1 MPALPSLKALLTP
14 RGPTCTEEALH
25 APAPRK
31 ASTCRIRDSVTAA
44 TKSTKSPQL
53 VMLHRCQSCWES
65 CYHSIS
71 RPFSQLHSP
80 TRDRAYSRHSALHL
94 PIFANNSWSRLRFSK
109 NVHYF
114 PLHHAVN
121 WYNLIFASRLQVAR
135 KPDGSPPLSRCYS
148 SAYPTDRD
156 SLAELFEII
165 RRKGERHQICIIFF
179 YTGGSGSS
187 LLVNQAGEEYISILW
202 RKKI

>member
-1 MPALPSLKALLTP
+1 MPALPSLKALLIP
-14 RGPTCTEEALH
+14 RGLTCTEEALH
-25 APAPRK
+25 TPAPRK
-31 ASTCRIRDSVTAA
+31 ASTGRILDSATAA

-53 VMLHRCQSCWES
+53 MMLHHCQSCWES

-80 TRDRAYSRHSALHL
+80 TRDRAYGWHSVLHL
-94 PIFANNSWSRLRFSK
+94 PIFANNSWSHLRFSK

-148 SAYPTDRD
+148 SAYPTHRD
-156 SLAELFEII
+156 SLAELFEIT
-165 RRKGERHQICIIFF
+165 RRKGERHEICTVLF
-179 YTGGSGSS
+179 YIRGSGSS
-187 LLVNQAGEEYISILW
+187 LLVNEAG
-202 RKKI
+202 